1 MHMTKGCF
9 NIFNVAFSVP
19 INSKYK
25 AAFDRKLIQILEAG
39 LPKKY
44 FEIEMDKAAKK
55 AKSAISK
62 AVANPLSINHLQAPL
77 LLLPMLLARNKRHRK
92 CVVPPTVGTLYHLG
106 NRY

>member
-25 AAFDRKLIQILEAG
+25 AAFDRKIIQIFEAG

-44 FEIEMDKAAKK
+44 YEIELDKAAKK
-55 AKSAISK
+55 AKSATSK
-62 AVANPLSINHLQAPL
+62 AITNPLSINHLEAPL
-77 LLLPMLLARNKRHRK
+77 LLLPMLLAVSLITF
-92 CVVPPTVGTLYHLG
+92 CVEYAVG
-106 NRY
+106 R

>member
-1 MHMTKGCF
+1 MHVTKGCF
-9 NIFNVAFSVP
+9 NIFNIAFAVP

-62 AVANPLSINHLQAPL
+62 AVANPLSINHLEAPL
-77 LLLPMLLARNKRHRK
+77 LLLPMLLAISLIIF
-92 CVVPPTVGTLYHLG
+92 CIEYIVG
-106 NRY
+106 R